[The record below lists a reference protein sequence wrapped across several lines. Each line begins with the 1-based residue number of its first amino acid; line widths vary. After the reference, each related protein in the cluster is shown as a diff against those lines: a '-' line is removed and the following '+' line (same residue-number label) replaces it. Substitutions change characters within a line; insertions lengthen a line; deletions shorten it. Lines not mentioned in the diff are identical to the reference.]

1 MYYCIIYIYILLCV
15 YNLYNCKVPSKNR
28 LLLPVFFGSDFPP
41 NPPFAH
47 QDKLRYLT
55 RFLEK
60 IQESTHAAAVRTPG
74 VASGVKNGFPGLD
87 NVCTSK
93 VLTKPQRK
101 RIWELMRIV
110 LKKRCRPKDPLQW
123 CIIFLERVEG
133 CCSFDTR
140 ICTEWSISH
149 GRSWASN
156 LIPWWRSHKAPRA
169 VWGLAT
175 PHEVSWLEKA
185 SLPLPTF
192 PNGQLCMPFGLRRHI
207 LCHNMIPQPLSPVV
221 ASN

>member
-1 MYYCIIYIYILLCV
+1 MRGEFQSFPELFSSAKEKVLMEVALRREEVDHKIKHRHCTGFKIGISEATGGGAWGLQTLFFFGNHEVDVLLHYIFLCV

-28 LLLPVFFGSDFPP
+28 FLLPGFFGSDFPP

-47 QDKLRYLT
+47 QQDKLRYLT

-101 RIWELMRIV
+101 RI
-110 LKKRCRPKDPLQW
+110 
-123 CIIFLERVEG
+123 
-133 CCSFDTR
+133 
-140 ICTEWSISH
+140 
-149 GRSWASN
+149 
-156 LIPWWRSHKAPRA
+156 
-169 VWGLAT
+169 
-175 PHEVSWLEKA
+175 
-185 SLPLPTF
+185 
-192 PNGQLCMPFGLRRHI
+192 
-207 LCHNMIPQPLSPVV
+207 
-221 ASN
+221 